1 MNAYEAIENI
11 TTVPAIKAEDA
22 LPHMRKA
29 SEMASAMVTEIEQFD
44 VFRCLC
50 DILAAYWD
58 LLIYQPSG
66 GAHAT
71 KRWFNRFHLQSGRD
85 YLPAG

>member
-11 TTVPAIKAEDA
+11 TALPAIKAEDA

-29 SEMASAMVTEIEQFD
+29 SEMASARVPEIEQFD

-50 DILAAYWD
+50 DKLAA
-58 LLIYQPSG
+58 
-66 GAHAT
+66 
-71 KRWFNRFHLQSGRD
+71 
-85 YLPAG
+85 